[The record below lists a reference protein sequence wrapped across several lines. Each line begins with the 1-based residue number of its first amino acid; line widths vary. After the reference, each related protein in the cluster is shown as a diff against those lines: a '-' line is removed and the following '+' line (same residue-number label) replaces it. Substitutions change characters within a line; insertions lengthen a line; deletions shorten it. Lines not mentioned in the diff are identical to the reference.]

1 MLSEMNKIW
10 HKLENKD
17 KTDLLPLSVVCR
29 RREQG
34 RRRQPPMKKI
44 VVDMAYFVKGFKKV
58 VEDLPYLFRV
68 SKKLLRTW
76 HICLEFQKGHVIF
89 FNA

>member
-76 HICLEFQKGHVIF
+76 HIF
-89 FNA
+89 